1 MLSKDEVMKENED
14 EAMRD
19 SVLSKDETVKENEDK
34 ATQGLYAIEEKGV

>member
-1 MLSKDEVMKENED
+1 MLSKDEVMKEHED